1 VDEGGEAGVPAFAP
15 SPDCVAHDVGKSSKV
30 PRIVLV
36 EELEEVPDRGRDGR
50 GYPEINEGSLLDVI
64 EF

>member
-1 VDEGGEAGVPAFAP
+1 
-15 SPDCVAHDVGKSSKV
+15 VGKSSKV